1 LSSQDLH
8 CFAFREKPNVLHLI
22 RRRTV
27 NHLRTY
33 QLGARA
39 TLAFIN
45 DWLADFEWLLPFP
58 CGLSPGSGTAADDR
72 QFAATIDKT
81 IRKLTTV
88 TAPRV

>member
-1 LSSQDLH
+1 
-8 CFAFREKPNVLHLI
+8 
-22 RRRTV
+22 
-27 NHLRTY
+27 
-33 QLGARA
+33 
-39 TLAFIN
+39 LAFIN

-81 IRKLTTV
+81 IRKLTAV